1 MSVQFSR
8 TVFLAAMLLGSA
20 PMLAPPP
27 AFAESAT
34 SEGAKALA
42 QSLAPYFG
50 QSAFDRG
57 LISVAPKGEA
67 YELSFDLQG
76 IVDGFGLPL
85 PKDAVRIGRY
95 SFLVAPLPDGTWKVS
110 SDNFPKVDIKAP
122 TSQGD
127 MGLSLSV
134 SGSVFEG
141 IYDPKFAAFLSSTQK
156 IATVDMMARAPN
168 SELAAT
174 VTDVEAQLQGK
185 GLADGSVNGKL
196 QQRFRNF
203 VETVKMTPAAKP
215 NDPPSAPV
223 TVAYDIGPITHEGSF
238 ENLRTKELRDLF
250 AFLVAHQG
258 EQELV
263 AHQDEL
269 KDKVLAT
276 FPLWKNVD
284 VTVKA
289 ENIALDTALGRFG
302 AKSVVQSL
310 HQTGLVA
317 QAAMELGVSMDG
329 LSVPSGLVPAWAV
342 PLVPTAL
349 DIDVKFQMNDLDKIA
364 HAAISGI
371 DLRPNQSPDVSK
383 LAVVAAMAMSGEPKI
398 TLAPGHLSSPSLDL
412 YFHGEMAL
420 VPKPMGTLTV
430 EAEGLDKALSRLQ
443 EAAKNNPELQQAVLM
458 LTVAKGQAKPGAN
471 GRSLWV
477 VGYSEDG
484 ALSVNGKTVSPA
496 K

>member
-1 MSVQFSR
+1 MSLQFSR

-57 LISVAPKGEA
+57 LITVAPKGEA

-95 SFLVAPLPDGTWKVS
+95 SLLVAPFPDGTWKVMT
-110 SDNFPKVDIKAP
+110 SDNFPKIDIKVP
-122 TSQGD
+122 TPQGD
-127 MGLSLSV
+127 MAFSLSA
-134 SGSVFEG
+134 SGNVFEG
-141 IYDPKFAAFLSSTQK
+141 VYDPKFAAFLSLTQK
-156 IATVDMMARAPN
+156 IPAFDVKARAPN
-168 SELAAT
+168 SDVAAT
-174 VTDVEAQLQGK
+174 ATDVEAQLQGK
-185 GLADGSVNGKL
+185 GLADGSVSGKF
-196 QQRFRNF
+196 QETFRHV

-215 NDPPSAPV
+215 NEPPSSPL
-223 TVAYDIGPITHEGSF
+223 TVSYDIGPITYDGAF
-238 ENLRTKELRDLF
+238 ENLRTKEFRDLF
-250 AFLVAHQG
+250 AFLIAHHD
-258 EQELV
+258 QELV
-263 AHQDEL
+263 ALQDEL
-269 KDKVLAT
+269 KDKILAT
-276 FPLWKNVD
+276 FPLWKNID
-284 VTVKA
+284 ATVKV
-289 ENIALDTALGRFG
+289 ENLALDTALGRFG
-302 AKSVVQSL
+302 AKSIVQSL
-310 HQTGLVA
+310 QQTGLVA

-329 LSVPSGLVPAWAV
+329 LSVPSGLVPAWAT

-349 DIDVKFQMNDLDKIA
+349 DVDVKFQMNDLDKIA
-364 HAAISGI
+364 HAAVANIE
-371 DLRPNQSPDVSK
+371 LRPNQSPDVSK
-383 LAVVAAMAMSGEPKI
+383 LAIIAAMAMGSEPKL

-420 VPKPMGTLTV
+420 VPKPTGTLTL

-443 EAAKNNPELQQAVLM
+443 EAAKSNPGLQQAVLG
-458 LTVAKGQAKPGAN
+458 LTVAKGLAKPGAN
-471 GRSLWV
+471 GRSFWV
-477 VGYSEDG
+477 VDYGADG
-484 ALSVNGKTVSPA
+484 AVSVNGKTVSPA